1 MLQRLYASLQSRDD
15 GATMVEYSLMVVF
28 IAVAALI
35 AVTAFGGS
43 VRDIFQNAADLVGQ
57 EG

>member
-15 GATMVEYSLMVVF
+15 GATMVEYSLMVVL

-43 VRDIFQNAADLVGQ
+43 VRDIFQDAAGLLSP
-57 EG
+57 

>member
-15 GATMVEYSLMVVF
+15 GATMVEYSLMVVL

-43 VRDIFQNAADLVGQ
+43 VRDIFQNAAGLLSP
-57 EG
+57 